1 MAKSC
6 VGLDIGTSAVKAV
19 LLSPAGDSYII
30 NRVGVAPVPIG
41 AIEGGTVRD
50 IGTVTQIVTRLLHQS
65 RIGAKHVM
73 PAVAG
78 QAVIVRSLKFPAMPR
93 PQLAEAIKWE
103 AERYIPFPVQEAIM
117 DFDVVGEIPD
127 TAEQE
132 IMLVAA
138 QRGLIDSHVEVLK
151 GARLSPI
158 AMDVQPFALARSLSS
173 YLSTPVE
180 GQAANVA
187 LIDVGAGTTD
197 LVIFREEVL
206 RFTRII
212 PIGGTYFTRA
222 IAGRLG
228 MSEDEAEALKLT
240 RGQAPLGQDQQFDRP
255 EDAQLCSVI
264 GAVLG
269 ELVTEI
275 RRSIDYFRLQYH
287 EEVARVVA
295 TGGGVML
302 RNLVTFLER
311 ELGVRVE
318 TGDPL
323 VQLHPNSRHCSPEL
337 LSNAGP
343 IFCVAIGLALR
354 GVQAE

>member
-1 MAKSC
+1 MAKTC

-19 LLSPAGDSYII
+19 QLSPAGDSYII

-50 IGTVTQIVTRLLHQS
+50 IAVVTQIVTRLLRQA
-65 RIGAKHVM
+65 RITTNHVM

-78 QAVIVRSLKFPAMPR
+78 QAVVVRSLKFPAMPR
-93 PQLAEAIKWE
+93 SQLAEAIKWE
-103 AERYIPFPVQEAIM
+103 AERYIPFPVTEAVM
-117 DFDVVGEIPD
+117 DFDVVGEA
-127 TAEQE
+127 TETGEQE

-138 QRGLIDSHVEVLK
+138 QRGIIDSHVAVLK
-151 GARLSPI
+151 AAKLQPAAI
-158 AMDVQPFALARSLSS
+158 DVQPFALARSLNA
-173 YLSTPVE
+173 YLSTPLD
-180 GQAANVA
+180 GQAANIA
-187 LIDVGAGTTD
+187 LIDIGAGTTD

-228 MSEDEAEALKLT
+228 MSEEEAEALKLS
-240 RGQAPLGQDQQFDRP
+240 RGQVPLGQDQKFDTP
-255 EDAQLCSVI
+255 EDAQVSSVI
-264 GAVLG
+264 GAVMG

-287 EEVARVVA
+287 EEVARLVA
-295 TGGGVML
+295 TGGGTML
-302 RNLVTFLER
+302 RNMVTFLER

-318 TGDPL
+318 AGDPL
-323 VQLHPNSRHCSPEL
+323 AMLHPSSRNCAPEL
-337 LSNAGP
+337 LANAGP